1 MWASLTTLS
10 VARPECMREREFIRS
25 RTSLVDQRA
34 EVAAR
39 RRIQRRRRADDER
52 VGGRCARGQA
62 MPNAPAE
69 FAAARS
75 PTSSKQMPF
84 GAFSDAPGRSW
95 SSFIRLSRVSSRRPP
110 LIISM
115 RPSRMHMHLKKYL
128 PSVVIRQMLFDGPAL
143 QVVGEHDVAYGE
155 VAGPIVTP
163 IGSTRTCRDE
173 D

>member
-1 MWASLTTLS
+1 MSLAFPYTGSGLRGLNGKQLNRSGAS
-10 VARPECMREREFIRS
+10 VACVRNSER
-25 RTSLVDQRA
+25 A
-34 EVAAR
+34 
-39 RRIQRRRRADDER
+39 
-52 VGGRCARGQA
+52 
-62 MPNAPAE
+62 
-69 FAAARS
+69 
-75 PTSSKQMPF
+75 
-84 GAFSDAPGRSW
+84 APGRSW